1 MLEILLFGVLLL
13 GCLANSR
20 DGDGNGRSSSKRKS
34 RKSGQSSSASSQGK
48 RAAKAGGKK
57 PVETS
62 ASAAASSAVKKHL
75 PEIRKDTPAKK
86 SGAMSSPKKPS
97 RSHKRS
103 QLGSTSTAKI
113 RNRVKAA
120 PRSQERRRPSLTKT
134 KKPSSK
140 SFGKSKSNAAKATS
154 QVLDA
159 ENESVVESSAPETSA
174 RVDRDLAIEKIRE
187 YIHPDILKDPVVTI
201 PPHHIKGRTR
211 YRQNEVSILKRYG
224 YRVSRRDYISPW
236 LRQQILLYAL
246 IADIDVDLPFV
257 DESYRKQWGPPLSMA
272 RYSRIRRHLLG
283 LMRDRH
289 QRYRHEWALSQWA
302 LDEEWFRTCW
312 LPIVK
317 LVEP

>member
-1 MLEILLFGVLLL
+1 MLETLLFGALLL
-13 GCLANSR
+13 GCLANSH
-20 DGDGNGRSSSKRKS
+20 DGDGTDRSGSERKS
-34 RKSGQSSSASSQGK
+34 RNSGRSGPVSNQGK
-48 RAAKAGGKK
+48 RAVKADGKK
-57 PVETS
+57 PVKAG
-62 ASAAASSAVKKHL
+62 ASAAAANALKKRM
-75 PEIRKDTPAKK
+75 PELRKDTPAKK
-86 SGAMSSPKKPS
+86 SRTKADPKKLVG
-97 RSHKRS
+97 SHKHS
-103 QLGSTSTAKI
+103 KLGSTSTAKK
-113 RNRVKAA
+113 RSRAKVA
-120 PRSQERRRPSLTKT
+120 PRPQERKRSSFTKA

-140 SFGKSKSNAAKATS
+140 GLVKKKPNTSKATS
-154 QVLDA
+154 QALDA
-159 ENESVVESSAPETSA
+159 ENERVVEASAPETPT

-246 IADIDVDLPFV
+246 IADIDADLPFV

-283 LMRDRH
+283 LMKDRH